1 MQRQRG
7 FGYLILIF
15 ALAIMSVTL
24 AGFGQSWRLS
34 GQREK
39 ETELL
44 SIGHQFSAAL
54 ESYRRVTPPGQPD
67 APASLDELLEDKR
80 FPFTVRHLRRL
91 YRDPMT
97 GQSDWQVDILE
108 GRIVSIS
115 SRSERDALRQSKT
128 LPSFISIT
136 SKADMIRYQDWLFI
150 KQAIQPTPQNTRQN

>member
-15 ALAIMSVTL
+15 ALAVMGLVL
-24 AGFGQSWRLS
+24 AGFGQSWKIS
-34 GQREK
+34 SQREK

-44 SIGHQFSAAL
+44 AIGQQFSAAMT
-54 ESYRRVTPPGQPD
+54 SYQRVTPAGQPNT
-67 APASLDELLEDKR
+67 PASLDELLEDKR

-97 GQSDWQVDILE
+97 GQPNWQVDVLD

-115 SRSERDALRQSKT
+115 SRSEREALRQPKA
-128 LPSFISIT
+128 LPRFVSIA
-136 SKADMIRYQDWLFI
+136 SKAEVIRYRDWLFV
-150 KQAIQPTPQNTRQN
+150 KQATPPTASNTEP